1 MYKEHDDGCTFINIG
16 LGGAQLLCGVLV
28 RVDLYTEGFLDGE
41 DFEQERETAIGR
53 AKASYDT
60 PAHERGMSCEVFC
73 EELV

>member
-41 DFEQERETAIGR
+41 DFEQERETAIG
-53 AKASYDT
+53 AKAPDDG
-60 PAHERGMSCEVFC
+60 PAYERGMSCEVFC